1 MAKELIS
8 RDQVQE
14 ENTWNLKDLYA
25 NNQLWEDDL
34 QLISNKLE
42 EIKAFEGKV
51 CTSADNLFRVLELSA
66 FISEKLEYA
75 FEYAARLFDQDQGNT
90 EHQAMSQRMYTV
102 YATAASET
110 AFVDP
115 EILACD
121 QETLEHFFAEKKELE
136 LYRKLIEEI
145 QRLKSHTLSAEME
158 KLVAMTTEM
167 SHTASEVYEA
177 FTNVDMTF
185 GTVHDELGQ
194 EVLLTQG
201 RFVPMLMSTDR
212 KVRREAFTSYYA
224 TFKKYLNTLAACYN
238 GQVKQQIFYSKAR
251 GYSSNLEAAVD
262 ANNVSP
268 QVYDNLIATVNANV
282 DKLHR
287 YVSLRKK
294 CLGVDQLH
302 MYDIYTP
309 MIADAA
315 KPVSYSQAKDTIVE
329 ALSVLGEDYVALVKE
344 GLEGRWIDVYENQG
358 KQSGAYS
365 STAYGC
371 HPYMLLNYSDTLDDM
386 FTLIHEMGH
395 SLHSHYSNT
404 AQPYIYSGYK
414 IFVAEVASTCNEIL
428 LLEYLLKNCTDKK
441 EKAYLLN
448 HYLDSFKGTVYRQTQ
463 FAEFEKTTNE
473 MVEKGESL
481 NAENLSAIYKEIN
494 ERYYGPDMISDD
506 EIAYEWAR
514 IPHFYYNFYV
524 YQYATSFC
532 AAVAIADRILQEGDS
547 AVSDYKKFLSS
558 GCTDAPVELLK
569 IAGVDLTTA
578 APIQAA
584 LDKFDKIIGQ
594 LENLVDELD

>member
-1 MAKELIS
+1 MAKELQT
-8 RDQVQE
+8 RDQVRE
-14 ENTWNLKDLYA
+14 EDTWNLKDLYESDE
-25 NNQLWEDDL
+25 LWEADL
-34 QLISNKLE
+34 ALIEDKLD
-42 EIKAFEGKV
+42 EIRAYEGKV
-51 CTSADNLFRVLELSA
+51 CDSAENLLAVLSISA
-66 FISEKLEYA
+66 FVSEKLEYA
-75 FEYAARLFDQDQGNT
+75 FNYASRLFDQDQGNMA
-90 EHQAMSQRMYTV
+90 HQAMSQRMFSLMASV
-102 YATAASET
+102 AAAT

-115 EILACD
+115 EVLATSQD
-121 QETLEHFFAEKKELE
+121 VLESFFAEKKELE
-136 LYRKLIEEI
+136 LYRKQIAEI
-145 QRLKSHTLSAEME
+145 QRLKNHTLSAEME
-158 KLVAMTTEM
+158 KLVAMTAEM

-177 FTNVDMTF
+177 LTNVDMTF
-185 GTVHDELGQ
+185 GTVHDENGD
-194 EVLLTQG
+194 EVMLTQG
-201 RFVPMLMSTDR
+201 RFVPMLMSADR
-212 KVRREAFTSYYA
+212 RVRKEAFQSFYA
-224 TFKKYLNTLAACYN
+224 TFKQYLNTISAAYS
-238 GQVKQQIFYSKAR
+238 GEVKQHIFHSRAR
-251 GYSSNLEAAVD
+251 GYASNLEAAVD

-268 QVYDNLIATVNANV
+268 QVYDNLVATVNANV

-287 YVSLRKK
+287 YVALRKK
-294 CLGVDQLH
+294 CLGVDELH

-315 KPVSYSQAKDTIVE
+315 KPVTYKEAQKTICK
-329 ALSVLGEDYVALVKE
+329 ALAVLGDDYVALLKE
-344 GLEGRWIDVYENQG
+344 GFANRWIDVYENQG

-365 STAYGC
+365 ATAYGC

-386 FTLIHEMGH
+386 FTTAHEMGH
-395 SLHSHYSNT
+395 SMHSHYSNS

-463 FAEFEKTTNE
+463 FAEFEKMTNE
-473 MVEKGESL
+473 MVENGQSL
-481 NAENLSAIYKEIN
+481 NADNLSDLYKEIN

-532 AAVAIADRILQEGDS
+532 AAVAIAERILTEGES
-547 AVSDYKKFLSS
+547 AVAQYKKFLSS

-569 IAGVDLTTA
+569 IAGVDLTTP

-584 LDKFDKIIGQ
+584 LDKFGHII
-594 LENLVDELD
+594 DELEALV